1 MRHTRIFLVVI
12 LSLTLLLA
20 ACSAEA
26 AGIPTQETTLNII
39 DTAADIIP
47 EIDLPTL
54 TLTYDQQGVPSI
66 FGFSTT
72 QIQRLTGMDLSILN
86 LDPVFIDWFMR
97 SNLQHVEI
105 EHTESGLLLF
115 ANGQLLPSVAW
126 NTDTLS
132 SAVDVAEMMDV
143 QNASIIRRLVPVL
156 QKLGLHFVIRFP
168 VASGNDSIPLHERG
182 AVELPALAEA
192 EGEAPVIQLAV
203 EYREDGL
210 PSILGLT
217 SRDIAALTGID
228 LSPIELPES
237 TIQRT
242 KSMNLQS
249 VELETHADGLY
260 VFLNGKEVPHL
271 AYSPEQFDTVVSLY
285 SQMYPGSQPAPAFLR
300 TALVTLQRSD
310 LDFIVQ
316 FPLAAGAERLPL
328 HEEM

>member
-20 ACSAEA
+20 ACSAQA
-26 AGIPTQETTLNII
+26 AGIPAQETTLNII

-47 EIDLPTL
+47 EIDLPAL

-105 EHTESGLLLF
+105 EHTENGLLLF
-115 ANGQLLPSVAW
+115 ANGQLLPSVGW

-132 SAVDVAEMMDV
+132 SAVDVAEMMDI
-143 QNASIIRRLVPVL
+143 QNASVIKRLVPVL

-168 VASGNDSIPLHERG
+168 VASGNDSISLHERG
-182 AVELPALAEA
+182 AVELPALADV

-217 SRDIAALTGID
+217 SRDITALTGID
-228 LSPIELPES
+228 LSPIELSES

-242 KSMNLQS
+242 RSMNLQS

-260 VFLNGKEVPHL
+260 VFLNGKEVPRL
-271 AYSPEQFDTVVSLY
+271 AYGPEQLDTVVSLY
-285 SQMYPGSQPAPAFLR
+285 GQMYPASQPAPAFLR
-300 TALVTLQRSD
+300 TALMTLQQLD